1 VCRWWYS
8 SFRWHRWGM
17 AVRDPDRWGL
27 SFLLGP
33 AGVGRLRR
41 PTLFYGEDCV
51 PIVRDECFRKNSAYL
66 WSTFWVLSCVNSN
79 TWHLIC
85 NNFNLNFIYGTVCL
99 YVCVFAHS
107 RFVENLPIW
116 SWETNPLFWDGS
128 ITNMD
133 LQNKWQKWEYYRQVN
148 HVAVEG
154 PITRIKWSHIPLI
167 FTEADIKLIFFPH
180 TDDWRIEPVGVTP
193 LVLIEVI
200 SPNPSH

>member
-1 VCRWWYS
+1 MTFGSWRISLVERSHSRFCSCYFYFYLFVCRWWYS

-27 SFLLGP
+27 GFLLGP

-51 PIVRDECFRKNSAYL
+51 PIVRDECFRKNSDYL

-99 YVCVFAHS
+99 YVCVFTHS

-116 SWETNPLFWDGS
+116 SWETNPLFLRWFCH
-128 ITNMD
+128 
-133 LQNKWQKWEYYRQVN
+133 KY
-148 HVAVEG
+148 G
-154 PITRIKWSHIPLI
+154 PPKQM
-167 FTEADIKLIFFPH
+167 TEA
-180 TDDWRIEPVGVTP
+180 RI
-193 LVLIEVI
+193 L
-200 SPNPSH
+200 PSN